1 MKPCFKSLSTLLSI
15 TSLVSIGCLA
25 CPSSAQAQF
34 SGGIFGL
41 AEPGKEKLHEP
52 GFRIT
57 TKNLSDGTVIVS
69 LAGDFQKGS
78 PDVHAFLFD
87 WEIGALVGSDAAD
100 SLIQKFDGGDGPD
113 YLVGSDAA
121 DSFGRVRLVLNINA
135 NSNEMPAIRQV
146 AADLHQ
152 LITFAYDTMSFVVPS
167 HGLKATGNEVAIFE
181 EYGVSLQATGNEV
194 AIVQP
199 LDARSVESRWIE
211 WSLLSDSADSASLI
225 TLATELDILLMELEF
240 SVLTEAEFA
249 TEVES
254 AIDATLLFFGFLPEM
269 AALENR

>member
-1 MKPCFKSLSTLLSI
+1 LIQKFDGGDGPDYLVGSDAADSLI
-15 TSLVSIGCLA
+15 
-25 CPSSAQAQF
+25 QKF
-34 SGGIFGL
+34 DGG
-41 AEPGKEKLHEP
+41 
-52 GFRIT
+52 
-57 TKNLSDGTVIVS
+57 DG
-69 LAGDFQKGS
+69 
-78 PDVHAFLFD
+78 PDY
-87 WEIGALVGSDAAD
+87 LVGSDAAD